1 MTAGARPTKRSP
13 TRGAIAITLAVISS
27 IFVSMAV
34 DAFWLN
40 NAIFDEDGFVERVAP
55 LPKDPAVST
64 AIAAS
69 TVQALN
75 QDGALQAQ
83 VADAL
88 PDELTFLASTF
99 TGFAAELVFDLTKAL
114 VESDV
119 FTSVWT
125 AIVEATHR
133 ALTAALEGRSD
144 DVSFD
149 LGIGAELIVNR
160 LEESGITLFSD
171 LTIGEIVLLQADQLA
186 GPRTIANVFNT
197 SLWLF
202 PLIALLLLLAAVA
215 VDWDRTRSIQVFGF
229 SVAITVLASAALLA
243 ATRTVFVGGAD
254 TIIVREARRAVWDAL
269 ADGYVVLAA
278 AVAGIGLVIG
288 VGTWLGRRQM
298 LALLGQSAE

>member
-1 MTAGARPTKRSP
+1 MLR
-13 TRGAIAITLAVISS
+13 
-27 IFVSMAV
+27 
-34 DAFWLN
+34 
-40 NAIFDEDGFVERVAP
+40 RVAASP
-55 LPKDPAVST
+55 SR
-64 AIAAS
+64 AIVDS
-69 TVQALN
+69 YSS
-75 QDGALQAQ
+75 
-83 VADAL
+83 
-88 PDELTFLASTF
+88 STF

-133 ALTAALEGRSD
+133 ALTAALQGRSD

-149 LGIGAELIVNR
+149 LGIGAEVILNR

-186 GPRTIANVFNT
+186 GPRAIVNVFNT

-202 PLIALLLLLAAVA
+202 PLIALVLLAAAVV

-229 SVAITVLASAALLA
+229 SVATMVLVSAALLA
-243 ATRTVFVGGAD
+243 GTRTVFVGGGD
-254 TIIVREARRAVWDAL
+254 TIIAREARRVVWDAL
-269 ADGYVVLAA
+269 ADGYLVLAA

-298 LALLGQSAE
+298 LASPE

>member
-1 MTAGARPTKRSP
+1 MTAGANPSKRSP
-13 TRGAIAITLAVISS
+13 TRGAIAITLAVIAS

-34 DAFWLN
+34 DAFWLDR
-40 NAIFDEDGFVERVAP
+40 AIFDSDGFVERVAP
-55 LPKDPAVST
+55 LPKNPAVSS

-69 TVQALN
+69 TVQALS

-99 TGFAAELVFDLTKAL
+99 TEFAAELVFDLTKSL

-119 FTSVWT
+119 FTSVWR
-125 AIVEATHR
+125 AIVQATHR
-133 ALTAALEGRSD
+133 ALTAALQGRSD

-149 LGIGAELIVNR
+149 LGIGAEVIVNR

-171 LTIGEIVLLQADQLA
+171 LTIGQIVLLQADQLA
-186 GPRTIANVFNT
+186 GPRAIVNVFNT

-202 PLIALLLLLAAVA
+202 PLIALVLVAAAVV

-229 SVAITVLASAALLA
+229 SVATMVLVSAALLA
-243 ATRTVFVGGAD
+243 GTRTVFVGGGD
-254 TIIVREARRAVWDAL
+254 TIIATEARRVVWDAL
-269 ADGYVVLAA
+269 ADGYLVLAA

-298 LALLGQSAE
+298 LASPE

>member
-1 MTAGARPTKRSP
+1 MTAGASPSKRSP
-13 TRGAIAITLAVISS
+13 TRGAIAITLAVVAS

-34 DAFWLN
+34 DAFWLDR
-40 NAIFDEDGFVERVAP
+40 AIFDSDGFVERVAP
-55 LPKDPAVST
+55 LPKNPAVST

-69 TVQALN
+69 TVQALS

-99 TGFAAELVFDLTKAL
+99 TEFAAELVFDLTKSL

-125 AIVEATHR
+125 AIVEATHH
-133 ALTAALEGRSD
+133 ALTAALQGRSD

-149 LGIGAELIVNR
+149 LGIGAEVIVNR

-186 GPRTIANVFNT
+186 GPRAIVNVFNT

-202 PLIALLLLLAAVA
+202 PLIALVLLAAAVV

-229 SVAITVLASAALLA
+229 SVATMVLVSAALLA
-243 ATRTVFVGGAD
+243 GTRTVFVGGGD
-254 TIIVREARRAVWDAL
+254 TIIVREARRVVWDAL
-269 ADGYVVLAA
+269 ADGYLVLAA

-298 LALLGQSAE
+298 PASPG

>member
-1 MTAGARPTKRSP
+1 MTAGAHPSKRSP
-13 TRGAIAITLAVISS
+13 TRGAIAITLAVIAS

-34 DAFWLN
+34 DAFWLDR
-40 NAIFDEDGFVERVAP
+40 AIFDSDGFVERVAP
-55 LPKDPAVST
+55 LPKNPAVST

-69 TVQALN
+69 TVQALS

-99 TGFAAELVFDLTKAL
+99 TEFAAELVFDLTKSL

-133 ALTAALEGRSD
+133 ALTAALQGRSD

-149 LGIGAELIVNR
+149 LGIGAEVIVNR

-186 GPRTIANVFNT
+186 GPRAIVNVFNT

-202 PLIALLLLLAAVA
+202 PLIALVLLAVAVV

-229 SVAITVLASAALLA
+229 SVATMVLVSAALLA
-243 ATRTVFVGGAD
+243 GTRTVFVGGGD
-254 TIIVREARRAVWDAL
+254 TIIVREARRVVWDAL
-269 ADGYVVLAA
+269 ADGYLVLAA

-298 LALLGQSAE
+298 PASPG

>member
-1 MTAGARPTKRSP
+1 MTAGANPSKRSP
-13 TRGAIAITLAVISS
+13 TRGAIAITLAVVAS

-34 DAFWLN
+34 DAFWLDR
-40 NAIFDEDGFVERVAP
+40 AIFDSDGFVERVAP
-55 LPKDPAVST
+55 LPKNPAVST

-69 TVQALN
+69 TVQALS

-99 TGFAAELVFDLTKAL
+99 TEFAAELVFDLTKSL

-133 ALTAALEGRSD
+133 ALTAALQGRSD

-149 LGIGAELIVNR
+149 LGIGAEVILNR

-186 GPRTIANVFNT
+186 GPRAIVNVFNT

-202 PLIALLLLLAAVA
+202 PLIALVLLAVAVV

-229 SVAITVLASAALLA
+229 SVATMVLVSAALLA
-243 ATRTVFVGGAD
+243 GTRTVFVGGGD
-254 TIIVREARRAVWDAL
+254 TIIVREARRVVWDAL
-269 ADGYVVLAA
+269 ADGYLVLAA

-298 LALLGQSAE
+298 PASPG

>member
-1 MTAGARPTKRSP
+1 MTAGASPSKRSP
-13 TRGAIAITLAVISS
+13 TRGAIAITLAVVAS

-34 DAFWLN
+34 DAFWLDR
-40 NAIFDEDGFVERVAP
+40 AIFDSDGFVERVAP
-55 LPKDPAVST
+55 LPKNPAVST

-69 TVQALN
+69 TVQALS

-99 TGFAAELVFDLTKAL
+99 TEFAAELVFDLTKSL

-119 FTSVWT
+119 FISVWT

-133 ALTAALEGRSD
+133 ALTAALQGRSD

-149 LGIGAELIVNR
+149 LGIGAEVIVNR

-186 GPRTIANVFNT
+186 GPRAIVNVFNT

-202 PLIALLLLLAAVA
+202 PLIALVLLAVAVV

-229 SVAITVLASAALLA
+229 SVATMVLVSAALLA
-243 ATRTVFVGGAD
+243 GTRTVFVGGGD
-254 TIIVREARRAVWDAL
+254 TIIVREARRVVWDAL
-269 ADGYVVLAA
+269 ADGYLVLAA

-298 LALLGQSAE
+298 PASPG